1 MLDASRSVTVVG
13 SLLGDDKVG
22 RALVGLTPHQHAVII
37 IPPAPTSPSLDGPPP
52 PAKRPGFQSV
62 SQRLHSCAPPYHQ
75 AEYIQDVLDEYE
87 ELREEHYAGLEE
99 RAMKTLD
106 QPKRLGCHIDFAERP
121 PAPMPNQ
128 LGLTTIDYY
137 SLEDVVP
144 YIDWNPFFQTWELR
158 GKYPNRGYPRI
169 FNDESVGA
177 EAKKLFDDAQVGK
190 EGREAG
196 GGRGREERQREGGS
210 RLTQFVLGLFDGL
223 PRYRRC

>member
-1 MLDASRSVTVVG
+1 M
-13 SLLGDDKVG
+13 
-22 RALVGLTPHQHAVII
+22 
-37 IPPAPTSPSLDGPPP
+37 
-52 PAKRPGFQSV
+52 
-62 SQRLHSCAPPYHQ
+62 
-75 AEYIQDVLDEYE
+75 LDEYE

-106 QPKRLGCHIDFAERP
+106 QSKRLGCHIDFAERP

-190 EGREAG
+190 EGKG
-196 GGRGREERQREGGS
+196 REGGS
-210 RLTQFVLGLFDGL
+210 LTQFVLGLCDGL
-223 PRYRRC
+223 SRYRRC